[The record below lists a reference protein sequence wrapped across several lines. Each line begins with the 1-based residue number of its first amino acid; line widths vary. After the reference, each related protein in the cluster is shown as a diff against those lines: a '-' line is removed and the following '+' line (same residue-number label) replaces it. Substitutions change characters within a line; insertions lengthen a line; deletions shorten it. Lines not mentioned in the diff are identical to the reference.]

1 MIKIVKVK
9 YILDY
14 LCENYVIDLDE
25 VSYLIKEDSRDVDKF
40 WCDIFKKMEYL
51 VFGESCVFVFVDFFI
66 EYYFYIVK
74 RIRG

>member
-1 MIKIVKVK
+1 M
-9 YILDY
+9 DY

-51 VFGESCVFVFVDFFI
+51 VFGESCVFVLLNNWFCLNLLYGFCIDDLIYV
-66 EYYFYIVK
+66 
-74 RIRG
+74 